1 MACMTFR
8 RLRQLLILVCTGF
21 WAFAGHADS
30 QSRQDFSCS
39 QGAMKRV
46 VSIITLDPSGRQP
59 RGSCRV
65 DYTKD
70 GTAKTVWS
78 SVTSHAYCVKQA
90 TALVTKLVESH
101 YSCSLQTVEQPDK

>member
-1 MACMTFR
+1 MASR
-8 RLRQLLILVCTGF
+8 
-21 WAFAGHADS
+21 ADS

-39 QGAMKRV
+39 LGGMKRV
-46 VSIITLDPSGRQP
+46 VSIVTVDPSDKQP

-65 DYTKD
+65 DYMKE

-90 TALVTKLVESH
+90 TALVTKLAESH
-101 YSCSLQTVEQPDK
+101 YSCSLQTVEQTDK

>member
-1 MACMTFR
+1 MACMTST
-8 RLRQLLILVCTGF
+8 RLRQLLIFACTGF
-21 WAFAGHADS
+21 WAFAAHADS

-39 QGAMKRV
+39 MGAMKRI
-46 VSIITLDPSGRQP
+46 VSIITVDPSDRQP

-65 DYTKD
+65 DYAKD

-101 YSCSLQTVEQPDK
+101 YSCSLQTVEQTE